1 MTLRKCVVL
10 NTLDLTSKK
19 QDIVDSLFSEY
30 LRVLN
35 ATLEKLPEAKSSTE
49 LHNLTYSTI
58 KNTSFLLADTV
69 EEARK
74 DVWAKRKTVKNGFKH
89 CSIRFSNRL
98 FKFINTD
105 RGNPC
110 FKVTCSPRK
119 TVAIPVKLDNQWN
132 RLNTFLGDGWGFD
145 NISLLSDNRIAV
157 VLEKE
162 FPEPVNSRRYIV
174 GVDVGSTTLAAVTV
188 YDTLNHR
195 IEKQLYLGR
204 DVAVRQRWYEE
215 RRARLQHLSRKG
227 IDKDKAKKLL
237 KKLKHDQNN
246 FVKTRSGQVAKEIIH
261 LAEKYNA
268 SVAIEKLKF
277 RAKRKKRVE
286 GEKKFNRKAAKKINT
301 IPYGKLRDFLQS
313 NSEKSQIPLDIPDA
327 YHTSMWCPHCG
338 SVNPGHDRSNYALY
352 TCKTC
357 GNIVNSDRKSS
368 FVVAVKSLLERTYQ
382 GHTKP
387 DSVQISRRRPPVTV
401 VGLFRPCPDEAC
413 LSFAVHEHQPAN
425 GMPRA

>member
-119 TVAIPVKLDNQWN
+119 TVAIPVKLDNQLN

-162 FPEPVNSRRYIV
+162 FPDTVGKDFERQNQKALAAWEGLGEILQTTRPVKAFADLNGLKVRLGTDSGTLLYKAGGAVPVNMPAAEAYEAMSKGVAQGMASTIEAIDRYKIPEIAKHCTIGISGYPTYACYFLTINLDTWNRIPADIQKVMVDWGNETQFAWNAALKAMGDNLV
-174 GVDVGSTTLAAVTV
+174 GKFKAAGITF
-188 YDTLNHR
+188 YDFP
-195 IEKQLYLGR
+195 KADR
-204 DVAVRQRWYEE
+204 D
-215 RRARLQHLSRKG
+215 L
-227 IDKDKAKKLL
+227 LL
-237 KKLKHDQNN
+237 KK
-246 FVKTRSGQVAKEIIH
+246 VAVPLYEDYIK
-261 LAEKYNA
+261 
-268 SVAIEKLKF
+268 KL
-277 RAKRKKRVE
+277 E
-286 GEKKFNRKAAKKINT
+286 GAG
-301 IPYGKLRDFLQS
+301 Y
-313 NSEKSQIPLDIPDA
+313 PDA
-327 YHTSMWCPHCG
+327 RKILDRYCEL
-338 SVNPGHDRSNYALY
+338 VDYNPYKY
-352 TCKTC
+352 K
-357 GNIVNSDRKSS
+357 
-368 FVVAVKSLLERTYQ
+368 
-382 GHTKP
+382 
-387 DSVQISRRRPPVTV
+387 
-401 VGLFRPCPDEAC
+401 
-413 LSFAVHEHQPAN
+413 
-425 GMPRA
+425 